1 LNFAAGELG
10 AAAAVVLRG
19 EGGAGGA
26 GAEEFDEVVAG
37 FLAGVGDRV
46 RAEAGV
52 IAGLER
58 DLASGLDPAAADL
71 LWRGLR
77 AVTERAE
84 AVARETC
91 AK

>member
-1 LNFAAGELG
+1 MNFAARELS

-26 GAEEFDEVVAG
+26 WAEEFDDEVVAG
-37 FLAGVGDRV
+37 FL
-46 RAEAGV
+46 AGV

-58 DLASGLDPAAADL
+58 DLAGGLDPASADL

-84 AVARETC
+84 AAARETG
-91 AK
+91 ARSGPARG